1 MCKVVFLNYSNT
13 DYVTGT
19 HTLAM
24 AENAMLKQE
33 ISSKSSF
40 VTNEGDYSVK

>member
-1 MCKVVFLNYSNT
+1 MSKIVFLNYSDT

-19 HTLAM
+19 HKLAM
-24 AENAMLKQE
+24 AEKAVLKQE

-40 VTNEGDYSVK
+40 VKDEGDYSVK